1 VSVRP
6 RLEVDRVT
14 FGYGASPVV
23 SNVSL
28 ALWPGQFI
36 GLLGPNG
43 SGKSTLLRL
52 AAGLLRPQQ
61 GAIRLDGRTLGSL
74 GRSEIARQVA
84 VVPQHPLM
92 PDALTGWDVALAG
105 RTPHLGVLR
114 GTSPLDDAIVHRAL
128 ALVDAAHLA
137 ERRVGEISGGERQ
150 RLLLARALAQE
161 PAVLLLDEPTAH
173 LDLPHQLT
181 ILDLAL
187 RLASDADLAILG
199 VFHDLNL
206 AAAYCD
212 ELSLMHEGQ
221 IVVHGTP
228 ASVVSEGWIAT
239 VYGLDITVVPHPQSG
254 RPVVLL
260 PPAPPCSEVDDAFP
274 TRDLMHA
281 EQTTGATGGAE
292 IEEACAR

>member
-1 VSVRP
+1 MSGRP

-14 FGYGASPVV
+14 FGYGAPPVV
-23 SNVSL
+23 SDVSL
-28 ALWPGQFI
+28 ALWPGRFV

-52 AAGLLRPQQ
+52 AAGLLRPQR
-61 GAIRLDGRTLGSL
+61 GTIRLDGRHLGSL
-74 GRSEIARQVA
+74 SRAEIARQVA
-84 VVPQHPLM
+84 VVPQHPLL
-92 PDALTGWDVALAG
+92 PEALTGWDVALAG

-114 GTSPLDDAIVHRAL
+114 GTSPLDDAIVRRAL

-137 ERRVGEISGGERQ
+137 DRRVGEISGGERQ

-161 PAVLLLDEPTAH
+161 PTVLLLDEPTAH

-181 ILDLAL
+181 MLDLSL
-187 RLASDADLAILG
+187 RFARDADLAILG

-212 ELSLMHEGQ
+212 ELSLMGEGQ
-221 IVVHGTP
+221 IVVHGPP
-228 ASVVSEGWIAT
+228 ASVVSERWIAT

-254 RPVVLL
+254 RPIVLL
-260 PPAPPCSEVDDAFP
+260 PPARPCSDTDDAF
-274 TRDLMHA
+274 TTSDHREM
-281 EQTTGATGGAE
+281 EQTPCAIGRVE
-292 IEEACAR
+292 SEEAWAR

>member
-1 VSVRP
+1 MRGRP

-14 FGYGASPVV
+14 FGYGAPPVV
-23 SNVSL
+23 TDVSL
-28 ALWPGQFI
+28 ALWPGRFV

-52 AAGLLRPQQ
+52 AAGLLRPRQ
-61 GAIRLDGRTLGSL
+61 GTIRLDGRNLGSL
-74 GRSEIARQVA
+74 RRAEIARQVA

-92 PDALTGWDVALAG
+92 PEALTGWDVALAG

-114 GTSPLDDAIVHRAL
+114 GTSPLDDAIVRRAL

-137 ERRVGEISGGERQ
+137 DRRVGEISGGERQ

-161 PAVLLLDEPTAH
+161 PTVLLLDEPTAH
-173 LDLPHQLT
+173 LDLPHQVT
-181 ILDLAL
+181 MLDLSL
-187 RLASDADLAILG
+187 RFARDADLAILG

-228 ASVVSEGWIAT
+228 ASVISEEWIAK
-239 VYGLDITVVPHPQSG
+239 VYGLDVTVVPHPLSG

-260 PPAPPCSEVDDAFP
+260 PPARPCAETGDALATSDLREV
-274 TRDLMHA
+274 
-281 EQTTGATGGAE
+281 EQTSYATGWTE
-292 IEEACAR
+292 SEEAWAR